1 MTGQNQEATVSRT
14 GSIAKS
20 MVFIVIM
27 GLFIFIPAGTFDWP
41 MAWVLMGIY
50 VLVFSAVIL
59 LVSNGLHE
67 ERSKRHADSK
77 SWDRIL
83 VTILFLMGFIVLAV
97 AGFDH
102 RFGWTGE
109 LPFLIVLCACVLVVL
124 GNAVVIWAAT
134 KNEFFSATVRIQ
146 EDRGH
151 AVVTEGPYRFVR
163 HPGYVGMI
171 TYVICQPLMLGSLVA
186 LVPAIIAVGLFFFRT
201 SLEDRTLLD
210 ELPGYRE
217 YAGQVRYRLVPGVW

>member
-1 MTGQNQEATVSRT
+1 MTDENRQVHVSRT

-20 MVFIVIM
+20 IIFIAIM
-27 GLFIFIPAGTFDWP
+27 GLFIFVPAGTLDWP

-59 LVSNGLHE
+59 LVSDGLLE
-67 ERSKRHADSK
+67 ERSKRHTDSK
-77 SWDRIL
+77 PWDRIL
-83 VTILFLMGFIVLAV
+83 VTILFIMGFAVLAI
-97 AGFDH
+97 AGLDH

-109 LPFLIVLCACVLVVL
+109 LPLAVEICACVLVIL
-124 GNAVVIWAAT
+124 GNILVIWAAI
-134 KNEFFSATVRIQ
+134 KNDFFSATVRIQ
-146 EDRGH
+146 EDREH
-151 AVVTEGPYRFVR
+151 TVVSTGPYRFVR

-171 TYVICQPLMLGSLVA
+171 TYVICQPLMLGSLIA
-186 LVPAIIAVGLFFFRT
+186 LVPALVTAGLFLLRT
-201 SLEDRTLLD
+201 SLEDRTLQG

>member
-1 MTGQNQEATVSRT
+1 MTDENQQGHVSRT

-20 MVFIVIM
+20 IIFIAIM
-27 GLFIFIPAGTFDWP
+27 GLFIFVPAGTLDWP

-59 LVSNGLHE
+59 LVSEGLHE

-77 SWDRIL
+77 PWDRIL
-83 VTILFLMGFIVLAV
+83 VTILFLMGFVVLV
-97 AGFDH
+97 IAGLDH

-109 LPFLIVLCACVLVVL
+109 LPFLIGICGCVLVVL
-124 GNAVVIWAAT
+124 GNALVIWAAT
-134 KNEFFSATVRIQ
+134 RNDFFSATVRIQ
-146 EDRGH
+146 EDREH
-151 AVVTEGPYRFVR
+151 TVVSTGPYRFVR

-186 LVPAIIAVGLFFFRT
+186 LVPALIAVGLFILRT
-201 SLEDRTLLD
+201 SLEDKTLQE

-217 YAGQVRYRLVPGVW
+217 YAGQVRYRLIPGVW